1 MTAREIYDLALRG
14 GGNDFQATVEL
25 LERLCRLKDKHTLTK
40 KEISHEIPTF
50 G

>member
-25 LERLCRLKDKHTLTK
+25 LERLGEPWCLIGGLA
-40 KEISHEIPTF
+40 INV
-50 G
+50 